1 MVRRRGDATRRP
13 TDLWWGKFWAR
24 CLHCSSPKGVKDGSY
39 IFRSQ
44 HCLLKGSLSRKTGFR
59 ITPEISFIADDLRY
73 EWKEKGSGK
82 YTYRHAL
89 ISHTEVVIPLGMSD
103 AVDYRCH
110 GEGCNRFWLSRK
122 YLVKDRWG
130 REDLSDLSR
139 ERSEVYSKNVF
150 RRNHAGRTKEMRL
163 HAPLSHS
170 SFVQNFC
177 PWVYCRSL
185 EAGSSAYLPL
195 LGVGKIIRVVGRC
208 R

>member
-44 HCLLKGSLSRKTGFR
+44 HCLLKGSLSRKTGFG
-59 ITPEISFIADDLRY
+59 ITPETSFIADDLRY
-73 EWKEKGSGK
+73 EWKDKGSEK
-82 YTYRHAL
+82 CTYRHAL
-89 ISHTEVVIPLGMSD
+89 VSHTEVVIPLGVSYAM
-103 AVDYRCH
+103 DYRCH

-139 ERSEVYSKNVF
+139 EWSMVYSKNVF
-150 RRNHAGRTKEMRL
+150 KRNHAGRTKEIR
-163 HAPLSHS
+163 PPRPTKP
-170 SFVQNFC
+170 FVIRAEF
-177 PWVYCRSL
+177 
-185 EAGSSAYLPL
+185 L
-195 LGVGKIIRVVGRC
+195 LGITTTVGV
-208 R
+208 